1 MPNII
6 LTLSRIL
13 LAILGVLVAIYILLA
28 LSITQGVALSTH
40 KDAPISTVVIN
51 SESLDI
57 NQPNL
62 LSSLFIYTDI
72 ISMNNRLYIKT
83 NDMGQQIEAIPLK
96 VMFSEMLLFSN
107 IPLLLMLLFVI
118 VIPFVLSGRKK
129 KTLDKS
135 ISILNHKTD
144 NLLSVFNL
152 DLPKYET
159 ENNLARLSH
168 SINSLSEAVERY
180 KRDTE
185 TSIFQDK
192 LTGLADRHAYLSHL
206 KEQLM
211 HAEKNDKKQALLF
224 VDLDGF
230 KQVNDSFGHSF
241 GDEVLIQVADRL
253 RTVVRNH
260 NLSCVH
266 PINGIEQNL
275 SRLGGDEFS
284 IFIDNLNDPSLA
296 VEVAQNVLQEV
307 ERDFVLGNKVIKIGA
322 SIGIAIYPDSAA
334 SPFALL
340 QMADVAMYRAK
351 TDGRGIFRV
360 YSPEMG
366 SKMRRYHYLLE
377 EMRLAL
383 GSNNFSLSFQPI
395 VHVEDCSIDYF
406 ECLVRWHHP
415 VEGTISP
422 TEFIPIAEES
432 NLILELGDW
441 ILFEACRQMSAWYNA
456 GMTKVKISVNISG
469 VQLKHR
475 NLYDWVMSILDK
487 VSLPPR
493 ALMLEI
499 TESCFIEASEQTIES
514 LQKLRNESVTIAIDD
529 FGTGFSSLCT
539 LAELPVDVIKIDK
552 LFIDQA
558 NENTKYNKI
567 LNSISELGKELKL
580 KVVAEGVES
589 AEQFDLVRKMG
600 IQCVQGYLV
609 SKPETSHNVGSKVL
623 RNNLNHVAATGTNI
637 WLPDTEPNSRPQ
649 LQSVK

>member
-1 MPNII
+1 MK
-6 LTLSRIL
+6 TFSRIVFVTL
-13 LAILGVLVAIYILLA
+13 GCILASYLILA
-28 LSITQGVALSTH
+28 LSLTQGVALSYH
-40 KDAPISTVVIN
+40 QDSPIKQVEINAAQLDAKQSRF
-51 SESLDI
+51 
-57 NQPNL
+57 
-62 LSSLFIYTDI
+62 LSSLFSYIDFVSI
-72 ISMNNRLYIKT
+72 NNKTYI
-83 NDMGQQIEAIPLK
+83 QIEAKETTVLAVPLRK
-96 VMFSEMLLFSN
+96 LLTEMLLFSN
-107 IPLLLMLLFVI
+107 FPLLLLLCLSI
-118 VIPFVLSGRKK
+118 VFPLIFSSRKQQRFDNAI
-129 KTLDKS
+129 T
-135 ISILNHKTD
+135 ILNNKTD
-144 NLLSVFNL
+144 SLLSAFNL

-159 ENNLARLSH
+159 ENNLARLNH

-180 KRDTE
+180 KKDTE

-206 KEQLM
+206 KEQLA
-211 HAEKNDKKQALLF
+211 HAEQNDKKQALLF
-224 VDLDGF
+224 IDLDGF

-241 GDEVLIQVADRL
+241 GDEVLIQVAERL
-253 RTVVRNH
+253 RTIVRNH
-260 NLSCVH
+260 DLSSQH

-284 IFIDNLNDPSLA
+284 IFINDLADPSLA
-296 VEVAQNVLQEV
+296 LDVAQNVLQEI

-322 SIGIAIYPDSAA
+322 SIGIAIYPDSAS

-395 VHVEDCSIDYF
+395 VHVDDCSIDYF

-415 VEGTISP
+415 VEGTITP

-441 ILFEACRQMSAWYNA
+441 ILFEACRQMSAWFNA
-456 GMTKVKISVNISG
+456 GMTKVRISVNISG

-475 NLYDWVMSILDK
+475 NLHDWVIETITK
-487 VSLPPR
+487 VGLPPKS
-493 ALMLEI
+493 LMLEI
-499 TESCFIEASEQTIES
+499 TESCFIEASKETIDS
-514 LQKLRNESVTIAIDD
+514 LQKLREKGITIAIDD

-558 NENTKYNKI
+558 NDNPKYNKI
-567 LNSISELGKELKL
+567 LQSISELGKELKL
-580 KVVAEGVES
+580 KVVAEGVEC

-609 SKPETSHNVGSKVL
+609 SKPETSNTVGTKVL
-623 RNNLNHVAATGTNI
+623 RNNLNHIAATGTNI
-637 WLPDTEPNSRPQ
+637 WLPENEPSNRPK
-649 LQSVK
+649 LHSVK

>member
-1 MPNII
+1 MKNFSRFVVVTIGFII
-6 LTLSRIL
+6 
-13 LAILGVLVAIYILLA
+13 AIYLILA
-28 LSITQGVALSTH
+28 LSLTQGVALSHH
-40 KDAPISTVVIN
+40 KDSQ
-51 SESLDI
+51 I
-57 NQPNL
+57 NQVILDANKLEPQNATVM
-62 LSSLFIYTDI
+62 SSLFSYIDFVNSGDKIYIQVEKRDNK
-72 ISMNNRLYIKT
+72 IS
-83 NDMGQQIEAIPLK
+83 AIPVKTLLT
-96 VMFSEMLLFSN
+96 EMLLFSN
-107 IPLLLMLLFVI
+107 FPLLFLLTLTLIIPLFV
-118 VIPFVLSGRKK
+118 FNKK
-129 KTLDKS
+129 QKRLNKS
-135 ISILNHKTD
+135 ITILNSKTD
-144 NLLSVFNL
+144 NLLSAFNL

-159 ENNLARLSH
+159 ENNLARLNH

-206 KEQLM
+206 KEQLA
-211 HAEKNDKKQALLF
+211 HAEKTDKKQALLF
-224 VDLDGF
+224 IDLDGF

-241 GDEVLIQVADRL
+241 GDEVLIQVAERL
-253 RTVVRNH
+253 RTIVRNH
-260 NLSCVH
+260 SLSCQH

-284 IFIDNLNDPSLA
+284 IFINDLIDPSLA
-296 VEVAQNVLQEV
+296 VNVAQNVLHEI
-307 ERDFVLGNKVIKIGA
+307 ERDFVLGNKVVKIGA
-322 SIGIAIYPDSAA
+322 SIGIAIYPDSAS

-383 GSNNFSLSFQPI
+383 GSNNFTLSFQPI
-395 VHVEDCSIDYF
+395 VHVDDCSIDYF

-415 VEGTISP
+415 VEGTITP

-456 GMTKVKISVNISG
+456 GMTRVRISVNISG

-475 NLYDWVMSILDK
+475 NLHEWVMDTLTK
-487 VSLPPR
+487 VGLPPK

-499 TESCFIEASEQTIES
+499 TESCFIEASKNTIES
-514 LQKLRNESVTIAIDD
+514 LQKLRSEGITIAIDD

-558 NENTKYNKI
+558 NDNPKYNKI
-567 LNSISELGKELKL
+567 LHSISELGHQLNL
-580 KVVAEGVES
+580 KVVAEGVEC
-589 AEQFDLVRKMG
+589 AEQFELVRKMG

-609 SKPETSHNVGSKVL
+609 SKPETSNTVGTKVL
-623 RNNLNHVAATGTNI
+623 RTNLNHIAATGTNI
-637 WLPDTEPNSRPQ
+637 WLPENEPATRTK
-649 LQSVK
+649 LHSV